1 MQYCEGVGCVPVLSN
16 DHCGS
21 CNNQVR
27 HDYPN
32 SVEATLIFVNSA
44 LDQATVPNRD
54 LDMNASAISLP
65 VLIAKASPII
75 WKVYFVVW
83 RAHIVIFSAKEVFD
97 LYSLIKRELRY

>member
-1 MQYCEGVGCVPVLSN
+1 MIIAAVAILRYVMIDPIQYKP
-16 DHCGS
+16 HT
-21 CNNQVR
+21 
-27 HDYPN
+27 YFW
-32 SVEATLIFVNSA
+32 ISA

-65 VLIAKASPII
+65 VLIAKVSPII

-97 LYSLIKRELRY
+97 LYSLIKRELRS